1 MTGND
6 QQPRSIVDRVKNI
19 LLQPAREWEVID
31 GEAET
36 IGGLYR
42 RYVIPLAAI
51 PAVAGLIG
59 MLAFGFS
66 VMGFTYRPSVS
77 SAVAS
82 AVVQYATTLI
92 GVFILALIID
102 ALAPSFG
109 ATQNRVQAFK
119 VAAYSGTASWVAGI
133 FAILPALSWLSLL
146 GLYGLYLLYLG
157 LPRLMRAP
165 QDKAMTYTILIVV
178 AAIVVALVIGAITA
192 PITATFM
199 RGF

>member
-42 RYVIPLAAI
+42 RYIIPLAAI

-77 SAVAS
+77 SAVAA
-82 AVVQYATTLI
+82 AVGAAEAAVAVGEQVQ
-92 GVFILALIID
+92 V
-102 ALAPSFG
+102 
-109 ATQNRVQAFK
+109 
-119 VAAYSGTASWVAGI
+119 
-133 FAILPALSWLSLL
+133 LL
-146 GLYGLYLLYLG
+146 
-157 LPRLMRAP
+157 
-165 QDKAMTYTILIVV
+165 
-178 AAIVVALVIGAITA
+178 
-192 PITATFM
+192 
-199 RGF
+199 RGFAPGHRQARARRYDPRRRACRAL

>member
-42 RYVIPLAAI
+42 GYIIPLAAI

-66 VMGFTYRPSVS
+66 VMGFTYRPSVG

-82 AVVQYATTLI
+82 AVVQ
-92 GVFILALIID
+92 
-102 ALAPSFG
+102 
-109 ATQNRVQAFK
+109 
-119 VAAYSGTASWVAGI
+119 
-133 FAILPALSWLSLL
+133 
-146 GLYGLYLLYLG
+146 
-157 LPRLMRAP
+157 
-165 QDKAMTYTILIVV
+165 
-178 AAIVVALVIGAITA
+178 
-192 PITATFM
+192 
-199 RGF
+199 